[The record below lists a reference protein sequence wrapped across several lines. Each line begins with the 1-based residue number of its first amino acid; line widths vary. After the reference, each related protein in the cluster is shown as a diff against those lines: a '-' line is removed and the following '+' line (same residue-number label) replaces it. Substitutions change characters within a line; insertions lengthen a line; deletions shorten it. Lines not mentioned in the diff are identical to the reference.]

1 MNHLR
6 KKILRAANL
15 LEDPDRASQQP
26 ECNDPAPPYPACL
39 FWSQTRTARY
49 VIEILEKKDCVS
61 AVSGVRV
68 MGNENKFSENVKFW
82 YVNLETNELW
92 RGARLLCEI
101 AARAPFIPFLV
112 RFWF

>member
-49 VIEILEKKDCVS
+49 VHEATFKWKSIL
-61 AVSGVRV
+61 AVSGVLV
-68 MGNENKFSENVKFW
+68 MGPGTNFMITNFLSGVRVILKISINKKKISK
-82 YVNLETNELW
+82 
-92 RGARLLCEI
+92 RKCKQGKK
-101 AARAPFIPFLV
+101 
-112 RFWF
+112 